1 MSTKVSVIFFTYQ
14 RAMQLDAALESLYIN
29 FENLQLPI
37 HIIYHWSKDHEIS
50 YEKLKRKW
58 GPKKVVFHQRKK
70 LGSKWEMVKLLYRPL
85 NLYWF
90 MKTPWLRKS
99 FDNFKYLLEDVIANS
114 KSKFIVFSTD
124 DQICYNKTEIPE
136 SAFELIKSAPKK
148 FSYRFTTS
156 MKFRDEYMIPKDLE
170 LKIHQEKG
178 QAVFFQW
185 DNKNNF
191 NNVLWKYRFHVDGTV
206 YAKSAILSLL
216 KPMLYHMPTTLE
228 GGGLWEAR
236 VRGFFRYGLSSIHR
250 TSIGV
255 QANNIQI
262 ISDTPCAN
270 FDIDILKKAYM
281 SGFTLNFDKNI
292 ISEEEYLYIPIDLQF
307 KYDNNNELIPYTE
320 LVRKVKDNI

>member
-1 MSTKVSVIFFTYQ
+1 MKTKVTMIFFTYK
-14 RAMQLDAALESLYIN
+14 RALQLDAAIESLLIN

-37 HIIYHWSKDHEIS
+37 HVIYHWSKDHEIS

-58 GPKKVVFHQRKK
+58 GSKKVTFHRRKK
-70 LGSKWEMVKLLYRPL
+70 LGSKCNMVKLLYRPL

-90 MKTPWLRKS
+90 IKIPWLRKS

-114 KSKFIVFSTD
+114 KSEFIVFSTD

-136 SAFELIKSAPKK
+136 SAFELIKSSPKN

-156 MKFRDEYMIPKDLE
+156 LNFGDENMIPKDLE
-170 LKIHQEKG
+170 VKIHQEKG
-178 QAVFFQW
+178 KPIFFQW

-191 NNVLWKYRFHVDGTV
+191 KNILWKYRFHVDGTV
-206 YAKSAILSLL
+206 FEKKAILALL

-236 VRGFFRYGLSSIHR
+236 IRGFYRHGLSAIKR

-255 QANNIQI
+255 QANNIQT
-262 ISDTPCAN
+262 ISDTPCAY
-270 FDIDILKKAYM
+270 FDPELLRQAYEDGYHM
-281 SGFTLNFDKNI
+281 VFDKSRVN
-292 ISEEEYLYIPIDLQF
+292 EKDYIF
-307 KYDNNNELIPYTE
+307 IPTE
-320 LVRKVKDNI
+320 LTLQHDITKEVITYTKYVKKQ